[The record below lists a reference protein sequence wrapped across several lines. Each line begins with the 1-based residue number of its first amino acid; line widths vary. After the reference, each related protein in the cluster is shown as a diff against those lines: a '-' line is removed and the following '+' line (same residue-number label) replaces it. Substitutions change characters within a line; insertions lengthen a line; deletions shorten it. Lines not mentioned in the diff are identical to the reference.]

1 MVSGLRIG
9 KYYTINLIWYVFLC
23 WFCRAEEG
31 DKSVLQ
37 VMFQHDIATSAFE
50 ICNYFL
56 LVWDVYCDLTPSPA
70 SPHTFCNTLV
80 MRNARLELAI
90 SPKQHG
96 SFPCKRSKKGFQG
109 DVKPEHFTSF
119 WLRGD
124 LFHEGNNLAPGAQL
138 CAPHISSPLDGSYA
152 PKGHLWHHSRNF
164 SCQRRC
170 CAVKAF
176 SGSIRVLSLFFQ
188 SQLT

>member
-1 MVSGLRIG
+1 
-9 KYYTINLIWYVFLC
+9 
-23 WFCRAEEG
+23 
-31 DKSVLQ
+31 
-37 VMFQHDIATSAFE
+37 MFQHDIATSAFE

-119 WLRGD
+119 WLRGE

-138 CAPHISSPLDGSYA
+138 CAPHISSPPWWIGCTKRPFVTPLKELLLSETM
-152 PKGHLWHHSRNF
+152 L
-164 SCQRRC
+164 C
-170 CAVKAF
+170 CESLLRINTCAF
-176 SGSIRVLSLFFQ
+176 SFFPVTAYLTLFLLNNDSELCLSM
-188 SQLT
+188 